1 MPLYLRGSVGLE
13 ILEPFFSECIRMTR
27 NDFLFFESY
36 DNKKYTSS
44 SSNLFKSIKYM
55 KVPFDVSKVSAMN
68 IDTCINIMSMKDEFI
83 FLEAEFFDNLNSKNN
98 YKFFYVWK
106 GQEFKREA
114 GG

>member
-1 MPLYLRGSVGLE
+1 
-13 ILEPFFSECIRMTR
+13 MTR

-55 KVPFDVSKVSAMN
+55 KVPFDVSKGSAMN

-98 YKFFYVWK
+98 YKFFMCGKDRNLNEKLV
-106 GQEFKREA
+106 GSCDNN
-114 GG
+114 